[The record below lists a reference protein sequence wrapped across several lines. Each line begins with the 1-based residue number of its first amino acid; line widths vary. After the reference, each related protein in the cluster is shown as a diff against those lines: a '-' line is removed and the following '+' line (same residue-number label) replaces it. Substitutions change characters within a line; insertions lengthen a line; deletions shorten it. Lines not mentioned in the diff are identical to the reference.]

1 MPISLAKCTNLL
13 DLDLSY
19 NLLSRPIPPEVAYLA
34 NLALSFNISNNLLNG
49 PIPLGLRKMNM
60 VLAIDIYANQL
71 T

>member
-1 MPISLAKCTNLL
+1 MFSGH
-13 DLDLSY
+13 
-19 NLLSRPIPPEVAYLA
+19 IPPEVANLA

-60 VLAIDIYANQL
+60 VQAIDIYANQL